1 MSGEKPGGAA
11 GTSGGGQTVDV
22 PILGLL
28 QTDGETRDY
37 TNDTS
42 EKLPKVCRNE
52 KEIDLFIF
60 IAVQNACN
68 LCSTTFTTAIGYKED
83 CQWSS
88 VVLSTNAIQN

>member
-1 MSGEKPGGAA
+1 MSGEKPGGTG

-42 EKLPKVCRNE
+42 EKLPKVC
-52 KEIDLFIF
+52 
-60 IAVQNACN
+60 
-68 LCSTTFTTAIGYKED
+68 
-83 CQWSS
+83 
-88 VVLSTNAIQN
+88 